1 MVFSLYL
8 SNDESR
14 DDDDIQNIL
23 KVVLNSGEL

>member
-8 SNDESR
+8 SIDESR

-23 KVVLNSGEL
+23 KEVLNSGEL

>member
-8 SNDESR
+8 SIDESR
-14 DDDDIQNIL
+14 DDDDIQTIL